1 MRSIPSNHRSNR
13 MSQRLIPLLIAA
25 AAFATPAAAADDLL
39 KKPWDDIVAQAK
51 QEGEVV
57 WYNWF
62 LQPRFRELSKGFE
75 EKYGIKVTIPD
86 GTSDGNQNKFLAELD
101 RAEGDIDVMSLGG
114 DQLPKFDVTAYFL
127 GPLDILPGYSKLRTQ
142 INGGDGK
149 RYAVA
154 FWGNQT
160 GLAYDPTQVDEAKL
174 PQTFDDLT
182 KWIKENPQAFAF
194 NDTRGGG
201 AGKAFLQTV
210 VRSTVKPE
218 DIAAGNFQAAWDW
231 FAANKPNYGF
241 TSSNADSLTRLN
253 GGEFQIVSAWEDH
266 LAGLQQKGEIDKRM
280 KFYIPKFGMP
290 GGGNVVGIAAN
301 AKHKAASLLF
311 VDWLTSAE
319 TQTMLAKEM
328 GSAPVNSD
336 AVKIAGGV
344 PAEQRAYAVDWFPV
358 KQADAITAQFLE
370 KVVMGQ

>member
-1 MRSIPSNHRSNR
+1 

-25 AAFATPAAAADDLL
+25 AAFATPATAADDLL
-39 KKPWDDIVAQAK
+39 KKPWNDIVAQAK
-51 QEGEVV
+51 QEGEIV

-86 GTSDGNQNKFLAELD
+86 GTSDGNQNKFLAERD
-101 RAEGDIDVMSLGG
+101 RPEGDIDVMSLGG
-114 DQLPKFDVTAYFL
+114 DQLPKFDVTAYFY
-127 GPLDILPGYSKLRTQ
+127 GPLDILPGYSKLHTK

-149 RYAVA
+149 GYAVA

-174 PQTFDDLT
+174 PQSFDDLT
-182 KWIKENPQAFAF
+182 KWIKQNPQAFAF

-201 AGKAFLQTV
+201 AGNAFLQTV
-210 VRSTVKPE
+210 IRSTVKPE
-218 DIAAGNFQAAWDW
+218 DIEAGNFQAAWDW
-231 FAANKPNYGF
+231 FAANKANYGF
-241 TSSNADSLTRLN
+241 TASNADSLTRLN
-253 GGEFQIVSAWEDH
+253 GGEFQVVSAWEDH
-266 LAGLQQKGEIDKRM
+266 LAGLQQKGEVDKRM

-290 GGGNVVGIAAN
+290 GGGNVVGVPAN
-301 AKHKAASLLF
+301 AKHKAAALLF

-319 TQTMLAKEM
+319 TQTMLSKEM

-336 AVKIAGGV
+336 ATAVPGGV
-344 PAEQRAYAVDWFPV
+344 PAEQRANAVDWLPV
-358 KQADAITAQFLE
+358 KQADAVKAQFLE